1 MRSLKWWFGLQERVE
16 GGEEEEKV
24 EDRKTWE
31 NVEATSNRIE
41 KGAEEKKM
49 RKGAAYS

>member
-1 MRSLKWWFGLQERVE
+1 VE